1 MDTRAYRI
9 GRSALIIASIVV
21 LTAFVSGC
29 GTKPTSTAQTYIDEL
44 KLYNYPACYKLLSHQ
59 DRKARTLDEFLTEV
73 PLAAPVG
80 RAWFRQILRVS
91 NYRVDGMKM
100 IGDEKAVVTVKV
112 TRPDLPRWER
122 TIDAS
127 AGTTKVPDPL
137 AERSLSE
144 SKYPKISY
152 DDNVVLVKEDR
163 GWRILVDFPKKEK
176 VYKQHQEALK
186 LYHEHDYDK
195 AIALYQKMIDE
206 LDTEQ
211 ATGNEGLRFLYG
223 RELREIQ
230 NIKSQVTVAEAYIPK
245 LKLSDV
251 KVGMAASQVPG
262 MFGKVSNT
270 GDRAIDEVDC
280 TVTFYKGKGRH
291 RRVVYTEKHTII
303 ANPIEFIDFARPVLP
318 LVPGE
323 TRQFGFTLDA
333 PIKIQRESSPVVK
346 VTNLVFTQSKA
357 PLPKL
362 PKPAALSSPSAS
374 PSPTAVPATGTSK
387 KH

>member
-9 GRSALIIASIVV
+9 GRSALIIGSIVV
-21 LTAFVSGC
+21 LTAFVAGC
-29 GTKPTSTAQTYIDEL
+29 GTKPTTAQTYIDEL

-59 DRKARTLDEFLTEV
+59 DRTARTLDEFLTEV

-91 NYRVDGMKM
+91 NYRVDGIKM
-100 IGDEKAVVTVKV
+100 LGDAKAVVTVRI
-112 TRPDLPRWER
+112 TRPDLPLWER
-122 TIDAS
+122 TIDAE
-127 AGTTKVPDPL
+127 AGSTKAPDPL

-144 SKYPKISY
+144 GKYPKISY
-152 DDNVVLVKEDR
+152 EDNVVLVREGSR
-163 GWRILVDFPKKEK
+163 WRILVDFPKKET

-195 AIALYQKMIDE
+195 AIALYHKLIDE

-211 ATGNEGLRFLYG
+211 ATGNEGLKFLYG
-223 RELREIQ
+223 RELRDIQ
-230 NIKSQVTVAEAYIPK
+230 NVKSQVAAAKAYIPN

-251 KVGMAASQVPG
+251 KTGMAASQVPG

-280 TVTFYKGKGRH
+280 TVSYYEGKGRH
-291 RRVVYTEKHTII
+291 RRVVYTEKHPII

-333 PIKIQRESSPVVK
+333 PIKIQRRASPVVK

-362 PKPAALSSPSAS
+362 PKPVALPSPSAS
-374 PSPTAVPATGTSK
+374 PSPTAVPATGASK